1 MTVKIPLIDSHCHAD
16 AFSPKEW
23 AVVVARALESNV
35 RGGLSAGVWWDA
47 FVRFLD
53 SHKDWTTEVVFSCAE
68 FSQLFSE
75 DNRFRIMPC
84 IGLHPMEIAL
94 RWRDTQGCFDL
105 SRAEAD
111 VAAFLRTGRAYR
123 NYVWAVGET
132 GFDVAKDV
140 VLGWSRKE
148 EILKAQDF
156 GFQASVALAVELGQ
170 PLVVHSRAAWA
181 HTQKRIQE
189 AKGNG
194 LDKFM
199 VHCYP
204 GPASDLKWIE
214 QLEGFAGFGGV
225 LTWPD
230 AKRMRESVKNSPLNV
245 LLLETDSPDLS
256 PILTDGTRPTRNE
269 PVYLLEIARQAAS
282 LRQET
287 FSELEGINFCN
298 LTRFFSLK

>member
-1 MTVKIPLIDSHCHAD
+1 MTLKIPLIDAHFHAD

-23 AVVVARALESNV
+23 AVVAERALASNV

-47 FVRFLD
+47 FVRLLD
-53 SHKDWTTEVVFSCAE
+53 SHKDWTSEVVFSCAE
-68 FSQLFSE
+68 FSQLFSD
-75 DNRFRIMPC
+75 DNCFRIMPC

-105 SRAEAD
+105 TRAEND
-111 VAAFLRTGRAYR
+111 VAAFLKNGRAYR

-156 GFQASVALAVELGQ
+156 GFRASVALAVELGR

-181 HTQKRIQE
+181 HTQKQIQE

-204 GPASDLKWIE
+204 GPATDLKWME
-214 QLEGFAGFGGV
+214 QNEGFAGFGGV

-256 PILTDGTRPTRNE
+256 PILSDGTRPNRNE
-269 PVYLLEIARQAAS
+269 PVYLLEIARQAAA

-287 FSELEGINFCN
+287 SSELEGINFCN
-298 LTRFFSLK
+298 LSRFFSLK